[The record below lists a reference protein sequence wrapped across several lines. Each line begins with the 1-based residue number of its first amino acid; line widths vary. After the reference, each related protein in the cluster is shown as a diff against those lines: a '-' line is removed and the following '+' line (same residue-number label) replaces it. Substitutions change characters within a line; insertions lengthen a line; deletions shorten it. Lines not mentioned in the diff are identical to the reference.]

1 MENYLKEKYIDY
13 GFGDVEEVV
22 GKTVKSITDMEAG
35 SEEIKIT
42 FTDGSE
48 YKILPACGGSMEES
62 ETFEDIIGNPND
74 LIGNT
79 ITHLHIYN
87 CGNYISEIEISAK
100 SVKISAEA
108 GYFEDPYG
116 GPVSLIRTKP
126 PTEPIKIGTVELSAS
141 VIAAMGSNEKFSQEV
156 KICIFRHSH
165 MDWGDVGS
173 SGESY
178 NDRAVRT
185 GEHNIFSVYE
195 TSQGEIY
202 IRTNEDRS
210 VTVVDFYL

>member
-1 MENYLKEKYIDY
+1 MENYLKEKYINY

-22 GKTVKSITDMEAG
+22 GKTVGSIIGMEGG
-35 SEEIKIT
+35 SKEIRIT

-62 ETFEDIIGNPND
+62 ETFEDIIGNPDD

-79 ITHLHIYN
+79 ITRFHIYN
-87 CGNYISEIEISAK
+87 CGNDISEIEISAK

-108 GYFEDPYG
+108 GFFEDPYG
-116 GPVSLIRTKP
+116 GAVSLIRTKP
-126 PTEPIKIGTVELSAS
+126 PTEPIKIGTVELSKS
-141 VIAAMGSNEKFSQEV
+141 VVDKMGSNAVFSREV
-156 KICIFRHSH
+156 DVCLYRHSH
-165 MDWGDVGS
+165 YDWGDVSS
-173 SGESY
+173 SGASY

-202 IRTNEDRS
+202 IRTEADRS
-210 VTVVDFYL
+210 TTEISF